1 MSQPF
6 MSIKPFMLIKS
17 VSQPFAKTL
26 TTLGLLYLGLFPCL
40 STNAAPVSVMPGA
53 SMESELVKTSDSFV
67 RVSEV
72 TVRAVPPGTPNTA
85 AYLEIENLTSESL
98 VLRGGTVPGGAR
110 VELHATEYHGD
121 RARMVQQA
129 SITLAPEQTLSFRP
143 GAVHIMIMDM
153 KQTPMAGE
161 MIPITL
167 HFNGDRQVTV
177 QGLVKMLMGR
187 DLKHSHTKHSHTP
200 HHH

>member
-40 STNAAPVSVMPGA
+40 STNAAPVSVMP
-53 SMESELVKTSDSFV
+53 SDSFV
-67 RVSEV
+67 RVTEV

-85 AYLEIENLTSESL
+85 AYLKIENLTSESL
-98 VLRGGTVPGGAR
+98 MLRGGTVPGGAR

-129 SITLAPEQTLSFRP
+129 SITLAPEQALSFRP

-167 HFNGDRQVTV
+167 YFNGDRQVTV

-187 DLKHSHTKHSHTP
+187 DLKHSHTP
-200 HHH
+200 HH